1 MKNLLKEVTY
11 KTIKTFKAQDIV
23 LPGEYSQQFSLHA
36 KECDLDLEE
45 EDIVLK
51 SLFQDKDELVS
62 LTNATSSNLS
72 SLQQTTSNA
81 KLAIENKNASALVVV
96 HNEIIQMQKKIES
109 LQEQLCTDTLTKA
122 KNRKWFMDS
131 YLFGEKFHDE
141 GYLVFIDLNNF
152 KYINDTYGHI
162 MGDMVLKY
170 LSTYL
175 QDEIKEHNTNL
186 VRYAGDEFMIVF
198 NNHLPQDRLIAFLD
212 KIQIKLA
219 KRKLKSKVSD
229 SLQFSYSYGITTFK
243 ENDSFTDI
251 LEIAD
256 SKMYENKQKMKNKEY
271 IERFN

>member
-23 LPGEYSQQFSLHA
+23 LPGDYSQQFSLHA

-51 SLFQDKDELVS
+51 SLFQDKDELVNI
-62 LTNATSSNLS
+62 TNETSSNLR
-72 SLQQTTSNA
+72 SLHQTTSNA
-81 KLAIENKNASALVVV
+81 KLAIENKNASALLIV
-96 HNEIIQMQKKIES
+96 HKEIVAMQKKIES

-122 KNRKWFMDS
+122 KNRKWFLDY
-131 YLFGEKFHDE
+131 YLFDEKFIDD

-152 KYINDTYGHI
+152 KYVNDTYGHI

-175 QDEIKEHNTNL
+175 QDEIKGHNTSL

-198 NNHLPQDRLIAFLD
+198 NNHLPKDRLINFLD
-212 KIQIKLA
+212 KIQEKLA
-219 KRKLKSKVSD
+219 KRKLKSKITD
-229 SLQFSYSYGITTFK
+229 TLQFSYSYGITSFVK
-243 ENDSFTDI
+243 EDTFTDI

-256 SKMYENKQKMKNKEY
+256 ARMYENKQKMKNKEY
-271 IERFN
+271 LEKFN